1 VAGRWQQRVGPR
13 TSGLVAALCFSG
25 GFVVSAVGVFTHR
38 IGLLY
43 LGYGV
48 IGGCGLGVGF
58 NTPTSA
64 LIRWFPDRRG
74 LAMGMAIMGFGGGA
88 ILAAP
93 LSQAL
98 MGHFAS
104 AESVGVGETFLA
116 LAAIYFTM
124 MTAGALAFRL
134 PPAHWALPD
143 GGTGGSPAAPAHS
156 TSVRHAIR
164 SREFALLWCV
174 LLVNVTA
181 GIAVLGQAAPMIQE
195 VFSGLSASTAAI
207 FVALLGVFNMA
218 GRLLWASVSDVVGA
232 RTAFGVFLGVG
243 CVAYAA
249 LPVIGWSGN
258 LVLFV
263 TCLSLIMTMYGGGFS
278 TMPPYIAD
286 VFGTAHVAA
295 INGWVLT
302 ALSAAGILGP
312 VTMNYQRQ
320 WAIAHGKGA
329 AHAYDLTLF
338 MMAALL
344 GAGFVCNFGV
354 RRGASL

>member
-1 VAGRWQQRVGPR
+1 V
-13 TSGLVAALCFSG
+13 CFSG
-25 GFVVSAVGVFTHR
+25 GFVMSAVGVFTHR

-48 IGGCGLGVGF
+48 IGGCGLGIGF

-64 LIRWFPDRRG
+64 LIRWFPDQRG

-98 MGHFAS
+98 MGYFAS

-116 LAAIYFTM
+116 LGTIYFTM

-134 PPAHWALPD
+134 PPADWALPQSS
-143 GGTGGSPAAPAHS
+143 TGGSPAAPAQS
-156 TSVRHAIR
+156 ISVRNAIR

-195 VFSGLSASTAAI
+195 IFAGLSASTAAI

-286 VFGTAHVAA
+286 VFGTGHVAA

-302 ALSAAGILGP
+302 ALSVAGILGP
-312 VTMNYQRQ
+312 VSMNYQRQ
-320 WAIAHGKGA
+320 WAIANGKGA

-344 GAGFVCNFGV
+344 GGGFVCNFAV
-354 RRGASL
+354 QRRASSR